1 MTMWQ
6 RSLSFRGR
14 RPELGRPRCR
24 PTVALRFRLKP
35 WRSFT
40 VRTLSMKDFLWQ
52 GWGCVDEKGALDG
65 GKDVGLDE
73 TYLVIRQRSTR
84 FERVQ

>member
-1 MTMWQ
+1 
-6 RSLSFRGR
+6 
-14 RPELGRPRCR
+14 
-24 PTVALRFRLKP
+24 
-35 WRSFT
+35 
-40 VRTLSMKDFLWQ
+40 MKDFLWQ